1 MKAEMFDKVRTRT
14 GLIGYIVEIYDG
26 GKAYEVDIEP
36 YDKNRDFPTE
46 TLKEEDIIE
55 VLK

>member
-1 MKAEMFDKVRTRT
+1 MKVEMFDKVRTRA

-36 YDKNRDFPTE
+36 YDENRDFPSE
-46 TLKEEDIIE
+46 TVKEEDIIE